1 MLLVGLFLTAMGG
14 GGWDEYGDG
23 GRKKK
28 SSKLVVFTCRRQSWI
43 GRHSRKIESLSKDRV
58 KLMAT
63 AKDDR
68 IEMLERRVCQLE
80 LVLESHLDSLRHRSM
95 EELFWRR
102 QLQLEHYKQ
111 EYYKRE
117 HERLPIRPD
126 DEDEIDRV

>member
-1 MLLVGLFLTAMGG
+1 
-14 GGWDEYGDG
+14 
-23 GRKKK
+23 
-28 SSKLVVFTCRRQSWI
+28 
-43 GRHSRKIESLSKDRV
+43 
-58 KLMAT
+58 MAT

-95 EELFWRR
+95 EELCWRR